1 MTTLIDNTDPEK
13 TGGPKKSGGH
23 ELPPRQK
30 VAPGV
35 EQSRAVAVS
44 PSTPQ
49 SLYAKRVKLYPK
61 LAHGFFR
68 NIKWVALV
76 VLLAIYYVTPWIRWD
91 RGPDQP
97 SQAVLVDFE
106 HARFYFFFIEIWP
119 QEIYYITGL
128 LVLAALGLFLATSLF
143 GRVWCG
149 YGCPQTIWTDLFI
162 QVEKFFEG
170 DRNARMKLDKAKW
183 TPSKI
188 YKKTA
193 KHIVW
198 LLIAAVTGGAWILY
212 FHDAPTI
219 ARDFFTGHAPATSY
233 IFAAIMTFTTYSLA
247 GHMREQVCTYMC
259 PWPRIQAAMI
269 DEEALNV
276 TYRYDR
282 GEPRGPHKKGATW
295 DGRGDCIDCR
305 QCVAVCP
312 VGIDIRDGLQLECI
326 GCALCIDACDEIM
339 VKIDRPKGLIAFD
352 TDTNVQRRM
361 AGEPAR
367 YNLIRPRTVL
377 YVVLFIAVGL
387 LMLYSL
393 MTRSMLD
400 MNVLR
405 DRNPNY
411 VSLSDGSVRN
421 GYTIKVL
428 NKETTTGVFTLRA
441 DGLPSPVITVAG
453 QRHDADVLLT
463 VPADDTFDFKV
474 YLAESQIAGLDQ
486 KTDFNFILE
495 EQNTGKSVQT
505 RAIFISGGPK

>member
-1 MTTLIDNTDPEK
+1 MTTLIDNT
-13 TGGPKKSGGH
+13 PKRK
-23 ELPPRQK
+23 K
-30 VAPGV
+30 VADGV
-35 EQSRAVAVS
+35 EQSLAVATS

-68 NIKWVALV
+68 NIKWVALF
-76 VLLAIYYVTPWIRWD
+76 VLLGIYYITPWIRWD
-91 RGPDQP
+91 RGLDQP
-97 SQAVLVDFE
+97 NQAVLVDFE
-106 HARFYFFFIEIWP
+106 NARFYFFFIEIWP
-119 QEIYYITGL
+119 QEVYYITGL
-128 LVLAALGLFLATSLF
+128 LILAALGLFLATSLF

-149 YGCPQTIWTDLFI
+149 YACPQTIWTDLFI

-170 DRNARMKLDKAKW
+170 DRNARMKLDKAPW
-183 TPSKI
+183 TAKKI

-193 KHIVW
+193 KHTVW
-198 LLIAAVTGGAWILY
+198 LIIAAMTGGAWILY

-219 ARDFFTGHAPATSY
+219 ARDFFTGHAPTTSY
-233 IFAAIMTFTTYSLA
+233 VFIALMTFTTYWLA

-295 DGRGDCIDCR
+295 EGRGDCIDCR

-326 GCALCIDACDEIM
+326 GCSLCIDACDEIM

-352 TDTNVQRRM
+352 TDKNVQRRID
-361 AGEPAR
+361 GEKPR
-367 YNLIRPRTVL
+367 INLIRPRTVI
-377 YVVLFIAVGL
+377 YAVLFAAVGS

-393 MTRSMLD
+393 LNRSTLD

-405 DRNPNY
+405 DRQPNY
-411 VSLSDGSVRN
+411 VTLSDGSIRN

-428 NKETTTGVFTLRA
+428 NKATEPRQLVLSA
-441 DGLPSPVITVAG
+441 EDLPSPLIEVAG
-453 QRHDADVLLT
+453 QRRDADVILD
-463 VPADDTFDFKV
+463 VPADNTLDFRIFV
-474 YLAESQIAGLDQ
+474 TEDDLAGLAQ
-486 KTDFNFILE
+486 KTDFTFTMTDMK
-495 EQNTGKSVQT
+495 TGDET
-505 RAIFISGGPK
+505 TARAIFISGGPK

>member
-1 MTTLIDNTDPEK
+1 MTTIIDNTAPR
-13 TGGPKKSGGH
+13 KS
-23 ELPPRQK
+23 
-30 VAPGV
+30 VAEGV
-35 EQSRAVAVS
+35 EQSRAVASS

-61 LAHGFFR
+61 LAHGFYR
-68 NIKWVALV
+68 NIKWLALFA
-76 VLLAIYYVTPWIRWD
+76 LLGIYYVTPWIRWD

-128 LVLAALGLFLATSLF
+128 LILAALGLFLATSLF

-149 YGCPQTIWTDLFI
+149 YACPQTIWTDLFI

-170 DRNARMKLDKAKW
+170 DRNARMKLDKAPW
-183 TPSKI
+183 TAKKI
-188 YKKTA
+188 YKKTS

-198 LLIAAVTGGAWILY
+198 VLIAALTGGAWILY

-219 ARDFFTGHAPATSY
+219 ARDFFTGHAPKTSY
-233 IFAAIMTFTTYSLA
+233 VFIALMTFTTYWLA

-282 GEPRGPHKKGATW
+282 GEPRGAHKKGTTW

-326 GCALCIDACDEIM
+326 GCSLCIDACDEIM

-352 TDTNVQRRM
+352 TDANVQRRLQ
-361 AGEPAR
+361 GKKSR
-367 YNLIRPRTVL
+367 FNLIRPRTII
-377 YVVLFIAVGL
+377 YAILFAAVGGIMLFAL
-387 LMLYSL
+387 L
-393 MTRSMLD
+393 TRSTLD

-405 DRNPNY
+405 DRQPNY
-411 VSLSDGSVRN
+411 VTLSDGSIRN
-421 GYTIKVL
+421 GYTIKIL
-428 NKETTTGVFTLRA
+428 NKAVEPRQLMLKA
-441 DGLPSPVITVAG
+441 DTLPSPLIAVAG
-453 QRHDADVLLT
+453 QRNVANIVLD
-463 VPADDTFDFKV
+463 VPADETIDFRV
-474 YLAESQIAGLDQ
+474 FVSESDISGLAQ
-486 KTDFNFILE
+486 KTDFNFTLMDKA
-495 EQNTGKSVQT
+495 TGDIT
-505 RAIFISGGPK
+505 TARAIFISRGPK